1 MDDNAAKSSSC
12 LAIVEKKPHRPGG
25 CVGIFFQLFD
35 WNRRLAKKKLF
46 SKKLLPPARAKQA
59 SRKFGGDEKLP
70 MAKLLLIADENSG
83 GFPNLKKNGIRTVD
97 SEQNYEMRQPSL
109 VARLMGL
116 EFIPSVKQD
125 KLKKASFSEPK
136 RTKEEKTERIHVS
149 SDKEDV
155 ILEKSQTKNESR
167 PQKLQ
172 KTGLFDGRAV
182 TRFGPEALHIKSV
195 LSRSRK
201 HHSRLASSVK
211 SPRIL
216 SAKNASSRLI
226 DAATKI
232 LEPSLHAN
240 NKTKCALTYGDST
253 HTLAKGAFSS
263 DLLDQSSHFE
273 NASKS
278 LKTQT
283 SCTNCGNLLVDDSLQ
298 DEQSSFLAST
308 VSAFVSESTE
318 ISVRTEPMPILS
330 PVDKERDVVSQSHRN
345 CTESIVNSKAQHDIP
360 SSITSKN
367 RTQLQTELLLRG
379 NGVQPRSKISN
390 MQNRKVSSSIV
401 KTLNGPSDFVS
412 PNRNPTGRA
421 QPKMQTKLDNCKFDM
436 GRESSK
442 RRDDSLS
449 QIRNPVRK
457 RRPVDVN
464 RKIENTG
471 FEMRTYG
478 NQRNV
483 QSRISGKR
491 MGVNTRSKSRM
502 GQESLTR
509 AHSSKESDVVSF
521 TFSSP
526 LRHKTKA
533 LSRDIDM
540 MRRDQQHEVS
550 CNSTSHKT
558 KLVLDNE
565 VQKNSILKPLPL
577 KRDAL
582 GALLEEKLKELS
594 RQEEDE
600 LTVGTTPPGRSTA
613 SILQDLIS
621 ALTSE
626 SLTSQRQISGHD
638 ANTTLQVE
646 DHLSPGSVLEVSFS
660 NDSCFSSSLDDSIGP
675 KLHPDFTDCF
685 YYSQPQIMESDVD
698 LLDSAT
704 SSNKGL
710 TISEMVKN
718 LPNHISMMLLNS
730 NLTDIGL
737 TGHKLSHAKEIILNT
752 ELLFQNAS
760 LDNFLIGPF
769 LLDQLEILVS
779 TLWKTSNCFLG
790 FEEKTKEG
798 NQLRIFLFDCLI
810 ECLERKYGRY
820 CKTGLKA
827 WSRIPVGAYREVL
840 ISEVDEEVRKW
851 VEMAGKIQDEIIEW
865 EMSHS
870 LGKWTDFEIEAYES
884 GAEIDGGIL
893 YNLVDEIVADLL
905 DNVVGSS

>member
-1 MDDNAAKSSSC
+1 M
-12 LAIVEKKPHRPGG
+12 
-25 CVGIFFQLFD
+25 
-35 WNRRLAKKKLF
+35 
-46 SKKLLPPARAKQA
+46 
-59 SRKFGGDEKLP
+59 
-70 MAKLLLIADENSG
+70 
-83 GFPNLKKNGIRTVD
+83 KKNGIRAVD

-125 KLKKASFSEPK
+125 NLKKASFSEPK
-136 RTKEEKTERIHVS
+136 RTKEEKTERIHAS

-155 ILEKSQTKNESR
+155 TLEKGQTKNETQ

-201 HHSRLASSVK
+201 HHSRLASPVK

-216 SAKNASSRLI
+216 SGKTASSRLI

-232 LEPSLHAN
+232 LEPSIHAN

-253 HTLAKGAFSS
+253 HTLAKGARSS
-263 DLLDQSSHFE
+263 DLMDQSSHFE
-273 NASKS
+273 NASNS
-278 LKTQT
+278 LRTQT
-283 SCTNCGNLLVDDSLQ
+283 SCRNCGNLLVDDSLQ
-298 DEQSSFLAST
+298 DEQSSFLASA
-308 VSAFVSESTE
+308 VSAFVSESTQ
-318 ISVRTEPMPILS
+318 ISVRTEPMPILY
-330 PVDKERDVVSQSHRN
+330 PVDKERDVVIQSHRD
-345 CTESIVNSKAQHDIP
+345 CTEPIVNSKPQHDIP

-367 RTQLQTELLLRG
+367 RTQPQTQLLLRG

-390 MQNRKVSSSIV
+390 VQNRKVSSSIV

-412 PNRNPTGRA
+412 PNRSPTGRA

-464 RKIENTG
+464 RKVENRG
-471 FEMRTYG
+471 FEMPTNG

-483 QSRISGKR
+483 QSGISGKR
-491 MGVNTRSKSRM
+491 MGVNTHSKSRM
-502 GQESLTR
+502 GSQESFSR
-509 AHSSKESDVVSF
+509 ARSSKESDVVAF

-526 LRHKTKA
+526 LKHKTKA
-533 LSRDIDM
+533 LSRDIDV

-613 SILQDLIS
+613 LILQDLIS

-626 SLTSQRQISGHD
+626 SVTSQTQISGHD
-638 ANTTLQVE
+638 ANTTLQV
-646 DHLSPGSVLEVSFS
+646 SVSF
-660 NDSCFSSSLDDSIGP
+660 N
-675 KLHPDFTDCF
+675 KL
-685 YYSQPQIMESDVD
+685 
-698 LLDSAT
+698 
-704 SSNKGL
+704 
-710 TISEMVKN
+710 
-718 LPNHISMMLLNS
+718 LPFAAFRS
-730 NLTDIGL
+730 
-737 TGHKLSHAKEIILNT
+737 
-752 ELLFQNAS
+752 
-760 LDNFLIGPF
+760 
-769 LLDQLEILVS
+769 
-779 TLWKTSNCFLG
+779 
-790 FEEKTKEG
+790 
-798 NQLRIFLFDCLI
+798 
-810 ECLERKYGRY
+810 
-820 CKTGLKA
+820 
-827 WSRIPVGAYREVL
+827 
-840 ISEVDEEVRKW
+840 
-851 VEMAGKIQDEIIEW
+851 
-865 EMSHS
+865 
-870 LGKWTDFEIEAYES
+870 
-884 GAEIDGGIL
+884 
-893 YNLVDEIVADLL
+893 
-905 DNVVGSS
+905 